1 MAHGKDIDAADWI
14 DQDLLTREESRDRLD
29 EEIEI
34 ERNKLKE
41 LESGPSSHDSLELTK
56 RRLIAMEN
64 LRDSL

>member
-34 ERNKLKE
+34 ERSKLKE
-41 LESGPSSHDSLELTK
+41 LESGPSSQDSLDLTK

>member
-34 ERNKLKE
+34 ERNKLKD
-41 LESGPSSHDSLELTK
+41 LESVESSEDSLTLTR
-56 RRLIAMEN
+56 RRLVAMEN

>member
-34 ERNKLKE
+34 ERNKLKD
-41 LESGPSSHDSLELTK
+41 LESVQSSEDSLTLTR
-56 RRLIAMEN
+56 RRLVAMEN

>member
-29 EEIEI
+29 EEIEF

-41 LESGPSSHDSLELTK
+41 LESVPSSQDSLDLTK